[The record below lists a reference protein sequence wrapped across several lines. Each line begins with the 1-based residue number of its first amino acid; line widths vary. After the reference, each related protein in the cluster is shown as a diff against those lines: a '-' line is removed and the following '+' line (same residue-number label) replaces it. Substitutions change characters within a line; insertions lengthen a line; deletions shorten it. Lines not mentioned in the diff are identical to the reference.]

1 MIDPPL
7 PAPPSPIEDG
17 ERAAPGEL
25 RGKRA
30 RVRSIVQSAAF
41 AGLVSR
47 GAGMAGAFGLSVA
60 ILRSMSA
67 SDAGLVLLIYTLITI
82 AATLARFGSDNL
94 ALREVSKTP
103 RESGPLIRHAFTIAV
118 LLTPGA
124 ALLLIGAIVLVAY
137 RQIRPGTAAAA
148 AVLPAS
154 LSVIAGAV
162 LRGLSKVAAGTFAEL
177 GSPLLLAAGG

>member
-1 MIDPPL
+1 MQRRQPTQILTTSLRDVIDPTL
-7 PAPPSPIEDG
+7 P
-17 ERAAPGEL
+17 APGEL

-30 RVRSIVQSAAF
+30 RVRSIVRSAAF

-118 LLTPGA
+118 LLTPRA
-124 ALLLIGAIVLVAY
+124 ALLLIGAVVLVAY
-137 RQIRPGTAAAA
+137 RQIRP
-148 AVLPAS
+148 S
-154 LSVIAGAV
+154 IW
-162 LRGLSKVAAGTFAEL
+162 LRLQPCCQPRSR
-177 GSPLLLAAGG
+177 